1 LRRSHES
8 RGQCSTDA
16 MGCSNVSA
24 EPAKSV
30 NISAT
35 SLSAH
40 ADKLRTVRQ
49 WLHKLQSVLVM
60 LHIAILVVIK
70 TIMFC
75 IINAV
80 IISPVTKAIHKMPD
94 CKLKRLL
101 LVKVY

>member
-1 LRRSHES
+1 MRWSHKPRS
-8 RGQCSTDA
+8 QCRINEL
-16 MGCSNVSA
+16 GRSNVGT

-30 NISAT
+30 NISPAR
-35 SLSAH
+35 LSAH
-40 ADKLRTVRQ
+40 AHKLRAILQ
-49 WLHKLQSVLVM
+49 WIYKLQSVLVM